1 MKKDKKQKREALAE
15 ALCEIAII
23 LPSFGIGVLV
33 IFLLD
38 AEADLLSMD
47 FEGIVLIG
55 IAVLGALFVAV
66 YALVRLLKKII
77 KANRK

>member
-1 MKKDKKQKREALAE
+1 M
-15 ALCEIAII
+15 CEITII